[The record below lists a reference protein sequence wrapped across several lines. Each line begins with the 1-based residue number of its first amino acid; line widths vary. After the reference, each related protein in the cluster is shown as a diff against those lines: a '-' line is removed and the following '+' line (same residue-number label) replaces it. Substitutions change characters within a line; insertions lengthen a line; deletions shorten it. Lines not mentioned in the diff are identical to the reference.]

1 MYFAIKTLISALV
14 IAGVTH
20 LSEKTTVGAALLK
33 SLPLTSFL
41 VFFFMKYEGRGDQEI
56 ARMSWDILWLV
67 VPSLPL
73 FVVLPL
79 LIERGWGF
87 GAALFVATL
96 VMVVAYLISLYL
108 MSPSSPG
115 A

>member
-14 IAGVTH
+14 IAGVTQ

-41 VFFFMKYEGRGDQEI
+41 VFFFMKYEGRTDQEI

-67 VPSLPL
+67 IPSLSL
-73 FVVLPL
+73 FVVLPIL
-79 LIERGWGF
+79 LGRGWGF
-87 GAALFVATL
+87 GISLSIATV
-96 VMVVAYLISLYL
+96 VMIGSYLITLKL
-108 MSPSSPG
+108 I